1 MTTKDRRPYLIATAL
16 TQSFLNECAD
26 NLVNQLELIVDISVP
41 VSSNTPDGLIRSS
54 DRNKYVGNKFYEARL
69 EFPVIKRTMG
79 EWLSNVLEFSTIDIE
94 INNVDGKFN
103 NILPG
108 GSDYNGFIGRQ
119 VRVAIGLRDVSSTYT
134 DIFKGRIT
142 AEGGVKRSSKSIIFT
157 ARNDFENVNVV
168 FPKTVLK
175 ISEYPNLD
183 PDMENTVLP
192 IIYGDY
198 TVEVDTRGASI
209 PAFPVNGNNDNVNG
223 TIGFTVNLEMRISE
237 NANAVF
243 DKTKVYLFRSD
254 QYWPFVSTD
263 IVNDNVDKNY
273 FEILQSNT
281 IPSGTTTI
289 DGAAFEYSRGDKF
302 FVQVRGKDLGIYS
315 DNIVWIARDLL
326 LTHSGLIAG
335 DFDTSWDFYRDK
347 SFPAQSNIA
356 TIKARAWVQD
366 PQPVLEYALSLL
378 EQVRLESYV
387 NREQKWKLTSLHFE
401 DFEAAPSFQLKNW
414 DVEKDSFSPQID
426 DRNNFNRAKGEFNF
440 LPNIKEQNN
449 ETVVY
454 RNNLAITQAGKE
466 ISKKVVFPNLYVLSD
481 VDYQLIEILRLA
493 SCYLEK
499 LECNMTWRGVLLDL
513 GEFVSVN
520 VKIQGTQYS
529 DVPAM
534 IREIGYDPEGI
545 KIPITLMSF
554 QMVPFPGNTPG
565 YNGIT
570 GGYAAAI
577 TEE

>member
-1 MTTKDRRPYLIATAL
+1 LL
-16 TQSFLNECAD
+16 
-26 NLVNQLELIVDISVP
+26 NQLEIIVDITVP
-41 VSSNTPDGLIRSS
+41 ISANTPDGLIRAS

-103 NILPG
+103 DILPG
-108 GSDYNGFIGRQ
+108 GANYNGFIGKQ

-142 AEGGVKRSSKSIIFT
+142 AEGGVRRSSRSLTFT

-168 FPKTVLK
+168 FPNTVLK
-175 ISEYPNLD
+175 ISEYAFLD
-183 PDMENTVLP
+183 PDMENIVLP
-192 IIYGDY
+192 VIYGDY
-198 TVEVDTRGASI
+198 TVEVDTRGASV

-223 TIGFTVNLEMRISE
+223 TVGFTSNLELRISE
-237 NANAVF
+237 NANALF
-243 DKTKVYLFRSD
+243 DTSKVYLLRSD
-254 QYWPFVSTD
+254 KFWPFDPAD
-263 IVNDNVDKNY
+263 IVNVNADKNY
-273 FEILQSNT
+273 FEILQSNST
-281 IPSGTTTI
+281 PNGVTDI
-289 DGAAFEYSRGDKF
+289 DGSLFEYVRGDQI
-302 FVQVRGKDLGIYS
+302 FVQVKGKDLGAYS

-326 LTHSGLIAG
+326 LTYSGLVAG
-335 DFDTSWDFYRDK
+335 DFDTSWEFYRDK
-347 SFPAQSNIA
+347 SSPAQSNVA
-356 TIKARAWVQD
+356 GTKARAWVQD
-366 PQPVLEYALSLL
+366 PQPLLEYALSLL

-387 NREQKWKLTSLHFE
+387 NRNQKWKLTSLHFE
-401 DFEAAPSFQLKNW
+401 DFEAAPSFELKNW
-414 DVEKDSFSPQID
+414 DVEKDSFTPQID
-426 DRNNFNRAKGEFNF
+426 DRNNFNRAKAEYNF

-466 ISKKVVFPNLYVLSD
+466 ISKKIVFPNLYVQTD
-481 VDYQLIEILRLA
+481 VVYQLIEILRLA

-499 LECNMTWRGVLLDL
+499 LECNITWRGMLLDL

-545 KIPITLMSF
+545 KIPITLWSL
-554 QMVPFPGNTPG
+554 QMVKFPGNDPG
-565 YNGIT
+565 YSGMT
-570 GGYAAAI
+570 GGYDFVI
-577 TEE
+577 SEE